1 MTRSVRDI
9 IPRSILAL
17 ATFHQRLANGA
28 YQMVMTG
35 SARVQARPR
44 GTRQRLTWI
53 LPVSA
58 GQIAVWQIA
67 VTAVL
72 ATLLPSGTLGT
83 STLVVIGVAALAI
96 AASSVRIGTQC
107 GAQWLAIY
115 LKYLA
120 RRKGKNA
127 DTATPVR
134 ALEPDL
140 TIHTHVDRA
149 GNRVGVATVGE
160 EEGYSVTLRLAPTV
174 HPDPDRL
181 LLVLHKAFERKDIP
195 LSSAQLVVW
204 SVPAHSVSPHPIS
217 VYWLAVRY
225 HRDDAPWAA
234 LARGD
239 GREGAFKAASSAAL
253 RLVSDL
259 AEIGYDA
266 SVLDTLDLHNELVV
280 SVGAGQD
287 ALFAKTVGYEAAE
300 TWRYWR
306 IGDQRQACLLAR
318 SPADIT
324 TVIGRCAPRSTFT
337 CSSYTLRRGARG
349 ETKATA
355 TVRVGLHRGRSRV
368 DAEQVAA
375 LGVPLVSANGRH
387 TAHVRATLPVCIG

>member
-1 MTRSVRDI
+1 M
-9 IPRSILAL
+9 
-17 ATFHQRLANGA
+17 
-28 YQMVMTG
+28 
-35 SARVQARPR
+35 
-44 GTRQRLTWI
+44 
-53 LPVSA
+53 
-58 GQIAVWQIA
+58 
-67 VTAVL
+67 TAVL
-72 ATLLPSGTLGT
+72 ATLFPDGELTVLT
-83 STLVVIGVAALAI
+83 VVVIVAALVAI
-96 AASSVRIGTQC
+96 AASSVRIGGQC

-149 GNRVGVATVGE
+149 GNRVGVATIGE
-160 EEGYSVTLRLAPTV
+160 EEGYSVTIRLAPTV

-181 LLVLHKAFERKDIP
+181 LLVLHKAFERTDIP
-195 LSSAQLVVW
+195 LAAAQLVVW
-204 SVPAHSVSPHPIS
+204 SVPAASVSPNPIS

-225 HRDDAPWAA
+225 QREDAPWAA

-239 GREGAFKAASSAAL
+239 GRDGAFKAASSAAL

-259 AEIGYDA
+259 AELGYDA

-287 ALFAKTVGYEAAE
+287 SLFAKTVGYEAAE

-306 IGDQRQACLLAR
+306 IGDQRQACLLTR
-318 SPADIT
+318 SPGDVAA
-324 TVIGRCAPRSTFT
+324 VIGRCAPRSMFT
-337 CSSYTLRRGARG
+337 CVAYTLRRNAQG
-349 ETKATA
+349 EPKPAA
-355 TVRVGLHRGRSRV
+355 TVRIGLHRGRSGV
-368 DAEQVAA
+368 DAEQLAA
-375 LGVPLVSANGRH
+375 LGVPLVPANGRH
-387 TAHVRATLPVCIG
+387 AEHVRATLPVAIS

>member
-1 MTRSVRDI
+1 M
-9 IPRSILAL
+9 
-17 ATFHQRLANGA
+17 
-28 YQMVMTG
+28 
-35 SARVQARPR
+35 
-44 GTRQRLTWI
+44 
-53 LPVSA
+53 
-58 GQIAVWQIA
+58 
-67 VTAVL
+67 TAVL
-72 ATLLPSGTLGT
+72 ATLFPDGTL
-83 STLVVIGVAALAI
+83 STLSIIVIALAVVAI
-96 AASSVRIGTQC
+96 GASSLRFGTQC

-120 RRKGKNA
+120 RRKGKKA

-149 GNRVGVATVGE
+149 GNRIGVATVGE
-160 EEGYSVTLRLAPTV
+160 EEGYSVTIRLAPTV

-181 LLVLHKAFERKDIP
+181 LLVLHKAFERTDIP
-195 LSSAQLVVW
+195 LSMARLVVW
-204 SVPAHSVSPHPIS
+204 SVPAASVSPSPIS
-217 VYWLAVRY
+217 VYWLVVRY
-225 HRDDAPWAA
+225 QREEAPWAA

-239 GREGAFKAASSAAL
+239 GRDGAFKAASSAAL

-306 IGDQRQACLLAR
+306 IGEQRQTCLVAR
-318 SPADIT
+318 TAADVA

-337 CSSYTLRRGARG
+337 CTAYTLRYTAQGG
-349 ETKATA
+349 PKATA
-355 TVRVGLHRGRSRV
+355 TVRLGLHRGRSGV

-375 LGVPLVSANGRH
+375 LGVPLVAANGRH
-387 TAHVRATLPVCIG
+387 AEHVRATLPVAID